1 LRLYIRKDKS
11 IYSPRS
17 ALSKASLSSIQ
28 EGTLKYA
35 YRGLSCLKNPF
46 DLALYTL
53 LLYEIQPKT
62 IIEIGSA
69 AGGSA
74 LWFSDQTALLGLE
87 TRIYSLDIAPPK
99 GLLIDRVEFLQGD
112 IYALERSSLAEI
124 MRSAVHPILVIEDGP
139 HTYRGCKAALDFF
152 HPYMRPGEYIIIEDG
167 IVHDLDLDEYE
178 DGPNRAIAE
187 HLQEHSN
194 QCGVDRAFCD
204 YFGQNFTW
212 ATNGYLRYKEM
223 DN

>member
-1 LRLYIRKDKS
+1 MRLYIRKDKS

-28 EGTLKYA
+28 EGTLKYT

-74 LWFSDQTALLGLE
+74 LWLSDQTALLGLE

-139 HTYRGCKAALDFF
+139 HTYGGCKNALEFVDTFL
-152 HPYMRPGEYIIIEDG
+152 HSGDYIVIEDG
-167 IVHDLDLDEYE
+167 IVHELELTEYE
-178 DGPNRAIAE
+178 DGPNRAIMGFLE
-187 HLQEHSN
+187 PRIRHCQI
-194 QCGVDRAFCD
+194 DRDYCD
-204 YFGQNFTW
+204 YFGINFTW
-212 ATNGYLRYKEM
+212 NTNGYIRYL
-223 DN
+223 